1 MTNISRTTASSGYTF
16 DGTNVTQVWFNEP
29 RTVTYTPASS
39 RFNEHVARIVT
50 TPTSGNIVA
59 VHDTE
64 KSMMM
69 FNSKTKTVTRVSKD
83 GGFRVTY
90 TPTCKNYRSMAGLAA
105 RKGRVTAI

>member
-16 DGTNVTQVWFNEP
+16 DGENVVQVWFKEP
-29 RTVTYTPASS
+29 RVYTYTPTTP

-64 KSMMM
+64 KSMMV
-69 FNSKTKTVTRVSKD
+69 FNSRTKTVTRVSKD
-83 GGFRVTY
+83 GGFRVNY
-90 TPTCKNYRSMAGLAA
+90 TPACKNYRSMAGLCA